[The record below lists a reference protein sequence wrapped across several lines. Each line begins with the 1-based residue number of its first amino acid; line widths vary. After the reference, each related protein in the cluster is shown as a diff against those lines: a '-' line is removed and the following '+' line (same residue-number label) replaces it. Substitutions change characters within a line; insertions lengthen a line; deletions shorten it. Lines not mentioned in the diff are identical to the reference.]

1 MLEAESAEDL
11 VSVTNFIVG
20 LVVLLLK
27 YSNVLILPF
36 ELVTETNPLFT
47 GKLVTS
53 FLKID
58 VPPLFYC
65 LIKTQGSATDYLNTL
80 SSSPFLSMLCLL
92 AEACLSPYTLSKEKS
107 LRTQA
112 SF

>member
-11 VSVTNFIVG
+11 VSVTNCIVG
-20 LVVLLLK
+20 LFVLLLK
-27 YSNVLILPF
+27 YINVLILPF

-58 VPPLFYC
+58 VPPLLYC
-65 LIKTQGSATDYLNTL
+65 LIKTQGYATDSLNPL
-80 SSSPFLSMLCLL
+80 SSSPFLRIMCQL
-92 AEACLSPYTLSKEKS
+92 AEACLSP
-107 LRTQA
+107 
-112 SF
+112 